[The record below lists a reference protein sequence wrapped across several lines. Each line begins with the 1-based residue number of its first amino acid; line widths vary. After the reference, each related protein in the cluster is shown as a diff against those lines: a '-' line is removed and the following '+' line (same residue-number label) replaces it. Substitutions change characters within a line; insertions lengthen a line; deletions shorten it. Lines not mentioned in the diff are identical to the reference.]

1 MEQAAPTQPTSWPP
15 RRVALATLTILAVA
29 GAFWVLIQFR
39 LVFFSLFIAIVL
51 STAIEPLVVRLFRLG
66 IPRAV
71 TIILISL
78 VGLLVIALLVVTVA
92 PLISEQWATITSLI
106 TSWYAN
112 FHNTLINSSSMMIR
126 RFAQQMPAFLPFSG
140 QITAPA
146 PTTTPQNTPNSLD
159 MVQQAI
165 LMGEAILHNLILMIS
180 VLLLT
185 GLWVLEG
192 EIATRFLLMAAPSQ
206 RRESI
211 RNFLNDMQLK
221 VGAYTRGLALLTLVM
236 GGMAAIAYAIIGLP
250 NVLLLGIIAGLMEIV
265 PLIGPALGAIPAL
278 LVAASTDPTKVAWVL
293 IAYIIIQFA
302 ENHLVVPRIMDR
314 TVGVNPVASLLAF
327 VAFGSIFG
335 FLGAILAVPLAAVI
349 QLVLNRFIFNTS
361 PIEQD
366 PPVGRNSI
374 STLRYEAQNLV
385 LDVRKQV
392 RDKASEL
399 SAREDRVED
408 MMESIAQDLDSIL
421 AKAETEPDTE
431 MARNGKRAG

>member
-1 MEQAAPTQPTSWPP
+1 
-15 RRVALATLTILAVA
+15 
-29 GAFWVLIQFR
+29 
-39 LVFFSLFIAIVL
+39 
-51 STAIEPLVVRLFRLG
+51 
-66 IPRAV
+66 
-71 TIILISL
+71 
-78 VGLLVIALLVVTVA
+78 
-92 PLISEQWATITSLI
+92 
-106 TSWYAN
+106 
-112 FHNTLINSSSMMIR
+112 
-126 RFAQQMPAFLPFSG
+126 
-140 QITAPA
+140 
-146 PTTTPQNTPNSLD
+146 
-159 MVQQAI
+159 
-165 LMGEAILHNLILMIS
+165 MIS

-206 RRESI
+206 RREAI
-211 RNFLNDMQLK
+211 RNFLSDMQLK

-278 LVAASTDPTKVAWVL
+278 LVAASTDPTKVVWVL

-349 QLVLNRFIFNTS
+349 QLVLNRFIFNSS
-361 PIEQD
+361 PVEQD

-421 AKAETEPDTE
+421 AKAETDSDTA
-431 MARNGKRAG
+431 MAQNGKRAG